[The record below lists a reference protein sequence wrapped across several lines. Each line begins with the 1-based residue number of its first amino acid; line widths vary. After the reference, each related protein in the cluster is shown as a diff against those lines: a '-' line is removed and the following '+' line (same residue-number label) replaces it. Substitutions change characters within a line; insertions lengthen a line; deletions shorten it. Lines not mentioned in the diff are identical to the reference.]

1 MENMKMLQLDAA
13 HRQHEVK
20 NSNNNS
26 FIDVLAVLLIGGI
39 GMFLALLGVYLDN
52 LGFLIAGWVIIGIS
66 IGIGLTKLGKAINE
80 YIISCIDLK
89 EHLRSR
95 NKDQ

>member
-1 MENMKMLQLDAA
+1 MLRTNVV
-13 HRQHEVK
+13 HRRHEVK
-20 NSNNNS
+20 NDNNNG

-39 GMFLALLGVYLDN
+39 GIFLALIGVYLDN
-52 LGFLIAGWVIIGIS
+52 LGFLIAGWIIIAIS
-66 IGIGLTKLGKAINE
+66 IAIGLTNLGKAINE

-89 EHLRSR
+89 ERLNNR